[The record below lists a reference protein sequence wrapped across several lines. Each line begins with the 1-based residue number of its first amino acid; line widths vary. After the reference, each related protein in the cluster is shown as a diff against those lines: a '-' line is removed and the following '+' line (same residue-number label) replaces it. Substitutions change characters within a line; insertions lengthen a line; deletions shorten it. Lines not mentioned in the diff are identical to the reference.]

1 MNLNAPALAQPACT
15 VLQVALVDLLKS
27 FNLLPS
33 VVIGHS
39 SGEIAAA
46 YAVGGISSEAAW
58 RLAYLRGLFSSEL
71 GQSRTIEAGM
81 ISVGTSLEKA
91 NTYLEEILAQCPG
104 GLLCV
109 ACINSP
115 KNVTVSGSR
124 LLINLLKTR
133 LDQDEVFNRVLA
145 VPVAYHSP
153 QMKMIA
159 ARYTNSIGKL
169 EAGFR
174 GHKEV
179 PMISSVTGHIVP
191 LDVLTDPE
199 YWVRNLTSQ
208 VKFCQAVEAC
218 CQNSMSSETK
228 KIDLSHRRE
237 VSVTDL
243 LEIGP
248 HSTLAG
254 PIRETLSNVS
264 VSRNVRYSSCLIR
277 KRSAILTLMEAA
289 GRLHCVGFPLNIDR
303 VNSLKQSLKHHR
315 SVLPSLPAYPFDHS
329 TSYWREGRISKQI
342 RLRDHGFNPFLGS
355 PVADWN
361 NSEPSWRHFL
371 SAAASS
377 PTAWIRDHKVSS
389 IFTRIYSRLI
399 TQD

>member
-115 KNVTVSGSR
+115 KIVTVSGSR

-254 PIRETLSNVS
+254 PIREILSNVS